1 MLKWQIPSLGKILKV
16 EIWDNHFN
24 ICNSY
29 ISREKKKKKWKY
41 VNKSADCAIFTGE
54 GQNSTLKGL
63 DYLEDWRQ
71 QG

>member
-29 ISREKKKKKWKY
+29 ISREKKKKKSENMLINLLIVQSLQEK
-41 VNKSADCAIFTGE
+41 ARIAH
-54 GQNSTLKGL
+54 
-63 DYLEDWRQ
+63 
-71 QG
+71 